1 VGLSSWLSD
10 EIEKMQSVEVSISG
24 YEYKVVIGPGVVKQL
39 LDQDLPVCNAHRLA
53 VIADAT
59 VARLHQDSLSA
70 VLPDCPHWITFEPG
84 EANKSLDTL
93 RTLLDGLAEAQLD
106 RHDLV
111 LTFGGGLAGDM
122 GGFAAAIWMR
132 GVRFIQVPTTI
143 EAAVDAAVGGKTA
156 VNHPVGKNMI
166 GAFHQPSAVVI
177 DTDFLETLPQRDFLA
192 GWAESVKHAVI
203 RDPEFFG
210 WHEQHAEQLV
220 ARDPVITS
228 EAIGR
233 NVAIK
238 AEVVAQDE
246 REHGL
251 RAILNHGHT
260 VGHALEL
267 RAEYDLRHG
276 ECVALGMLVEN
287 AIAVGR
293 GLLDSELAKRI
304 HVVIA
309 RLGLPTQLPR
319 AIPIEQIIS
328 AAARD
333 KKNRGGRTVYL
344 IITALG
350 QTLRIDDVREAELAA
365 GLETIQ
371 PA

>member
-1 VGLSSWLSD
+1 
-10 EIEKMQSVEVSISG
+10 MQSVEVAISG
-24 YEYKVVIGPGVVKQL
+24 HEYKVLIGPGAVKQL
-39 LDQDLPVCNAHRLA
+39 LNQDLPVCNAHRLA
-53 VIADAT
+53 VIADET
-59 VARLHQDSLSA
+59 VANLHQGRLDS
-70 VLPDCPHWITFEPG
+70 VLPDYAHWITFEPG
-84 EANKSLDTL
+84 EANKSLETL

-106 RHDLV
+106 RHDFV
-111 LTFGGGLAGDM
+111 LTFGGGLTGDM

-132 GVRFIQVPTTI
+132 GVRFVQVPTTI

-156 VNHPVGKNMI
+156 VNHRVGKNMI
-166 GAFHQPSAVVI
+166 GAFHQPTAVVI
-177 DTDFLETLPQRDFLA
+177 DTDFIETLSQRDFLA

-203 RDPEFFG
+203 RDPEFFD
-210 WHEQHAEQLV
+210 WHEQYVEQLV
-220 ARDPVITS
+220 ARDPEITS
-228 EAIGR
+228 EGIGR

-238 AEVVAQDE
+238 AQVVAQDE

-293 GLLDSELAKRI
+293 GLLDPGLAKRI
-304 HVVIA
+304 ENVIA
-309 RLGLPTQLPR
+309 RLGLPTRLPKV
-319 AIPIEQIIS
+319 IPIEQVIS

-350 QTLRIDDVREAELAA
+350 QTQRIDDVTEAELAA